1 MLRSAETAPDAP
13 PPAGLS
19 SSSCDIAGLSFAITR
34 LPRSNLLRGPGES
47 PARTALLDDVMAPA
61 RQSPVA
67 DGRPHADR
75 LAIVLD
81 APFAPAQW
89 QADFRAAAAGAQ
101 MLCKSVLH
109 RYVEIA
115 GLERWRHV
123 IDPERGPR
131 TGLQVRGSLFRS
143 WRSRPVEAE
152 TSTVSMSCGR
162 SFR

>member
-1 MLRSAETAPDAP
+1 M
-13 PPAGLS
+13 
-19 SSSCDIAGLSFAITR
+19 
-34 LPRSNLLRGPGES
+34 
-47 PARTALLDDVMAPA
+47 ALLNDVMAPA

-67 DGRPHADR
+67 DGRTYADR

-89 QADFRAAAAGAQ
+89 QADFCATTAGTQ
-101 MLCKSVLH
+101 MLCQSVLH

-115 GLERWRHV
+115 GIERWRHV
-123 IDPERGPR
+123 IDPDRGPR
-131 TGLQVRGSLFRS
+131 AGLQAGASPFRP